1 MRCSLSAQNGKEDPM
16 LKVIGLTISEGW
28 SRSTDRFRIS
38 ATLAVLGVA
47 AAAVATAASPYF

>member
-1 MRCSLSAQNGKEDPM
+1 M